1 MVASHKHKEK
11 LYMNPHLAIYLI
23 VSIPMLFWLRY
34 NNNNPKAKKLIE
46 FINVIILVF
55 FYSHYVSI

>member
-1 MVASHKHKEK
+1 
-11 LYMNPHLAIYLI
+11 MNPHLAVYLI

-34 NNNNPKAKKLIE
+34 DNNNLKAKKLVE

-55 FYSHYVSI
+55 FYSHYISI